1 MVDGFATTIPL
12 GNLVDDV
19 TVGHVGSMVAEYR
32 SSGVPFLR
40 STNILP
46 YRLDTADVVYIGRGF
61 HERLRKSALRPG
73 DLVVVRTGKPGTACV
88 IPESLGEANCS
99 DLVIVRPGKRADA
112 RFLAYFINGMAAGH
126 VEAYAVGAVQQHFN
140 IGEAKRLPVPALHVD
155 DQRAIA
161 DVLGALDD
169 KVELNRQMN
178 HTLEEMASA
187 LFKSWF
193 VDFDPIV
200 AKADGRQPFGMDGA
214 TASLF
219 PTTFADSDLGPI
231 PSGWKA
237 TTVGGCVADVF
248 DGPHATPPDAA
259 SGAVFLGIGNMTG
272 TGIDLASVRFIAESD
287 WARWT
292 KRVTPREGD
301 IVFTYEAAL
310 GRFAL
315 VPAGLRCC
323 LGRRMALVRPRAPAH
338 APFLFHQCVA
348 APFQEVVSARSWTGS
363 TVDRTPL
370 TEFPAYPFLWPGD
383 ALVARFSEQAAP
395 MWALIHDN
403 QAESRTLTALR
414 DTLLPKLLSGE
425 VRLKQAE
432 KLVEAAL

>member
-1 MVDGFATTIPL
+1 MVDGFATTVPL
-12 GNLVDDV
+12 GDLVDDV
-19 TVGHVGSMVAEYR
+19 TVGHVGSMVDEYR

-155 DQRAIA
+155 EQRAIA
-161 DVLGALDD
+161 DVLGALDE
-169 KVELNRQMN
+169 KVELNRQVN
-178 HTLEEMASA
+178 YTLEEMASA

-200 AKADGRQPFGMDGA
+200 ANADGRKPFGMDA
-214 TASLF
+214 TTAALF
-219 PTTFADSDLGPI
+219 PADFVDAVPRGWRPGVLGE
-231 PSGWKA
+231 
-237 TTVGGCVADVF
+237 VCQNF
-248 DGPHATPPDAA
+248 DSRRVPL
-259 SGAVFLGIGNMTG
+259 SGAERAKRHGRYPYHGAAGVLDHVDEFLFEGVHLLVGEDGSVVDADGRAVRQYVWGQFWVNNHAHVLRGIGGVSTEWLYLYFGVELVDPIVTG
-272 TGIDLASVRFIAESD
+272 AVQPKITQGNLNRLPVVLPPAPVLRAFTD
-287 WARWT
+287 
-292 KRVTPREGD
+292 RVDPW
-301 IVFTYEAAL
+301 
-310 GRFAL
+310 FAL
-315 VPAGLRCC
+315 
-323 LGRRMALVRPRAPAH
+323 RR
-338 APFLFHQCVA
+338 Q
-348 APFQEVVSARSWTGS
+348 
-363 TVDRTPL
+363 
-370 TEFPAYPFLWPGD
+370 
-383 ALVARFSEQAAP
+383 
-395 MWALIHDN
+395 HDD
-403 QAESRTLTALR
+403 ESRTLTALR

>member
-1 MVDGFATTIPL
+1 
-12 GNLVDDV
+12 V
-19 TVGHVGSMVAEYR
+19 TVGHVGSMVDEYR

-126 VEAYAVGAVQQHFN
+126 VEAFAVGAVQQHFN

-155 DQRAIA
+155 VQRAIGE
-161 DVLGALDD
+161 VLGALDD
-169 KVELNRQMN
+169 KVELNRRMN
-178 HTLEEMASA
+178 RTLEEMASA

-200 AKADGRQPFGMDGA
+200 AKADGRKPFEMDAATAALFPGAFEPGAEGDYPLGWRWVSLGDITEKIGSGA
-214 TASLF
+214 T
-219 PTTFADSDLGPI
+219 PT
-231 PSGWKA
+231 
-237 TTVGGCVADVF
+237 GG
-248 DGPHATPPDAA
+248 
-259 SGAVFLGIGNMTG
+259 
-272 TGIDLASVRFIAESD
+272 ASVYRDEGVSLIRSQNVYDFQFIWDGLAHIGDEHAKALAGVTVFPKDVLINITGASFLRTCVVD
-287 WARWT
+287 PGVLPAR
-292 KRVTPREGD
+292 VNQHVA
-301 IVFTYEAAL
+301 IVRAAK
-310 GRFAL
+310 G
-315 VPAGLRCC
+315 VPPHFLH
-323 LGRRMALVRPRAPAH
+323 LNLVRPWMKEFLAGHDAGGSRQAITKAH
-338 APFLFHQCVA
+338 LEGVPILLPGEGVLGEF
-348 APFQEVVSARSWTGS
+348 EG
-363 TVDRTPL
+363 RTNPWF
-370 TEFPAYPFLWPGD
+370 E
-383 ALVARFSEQAAP
+383 
-395 MWALIHDN
+395 LIEAN
-403 QAESRTLTALR
+403 IRESRTLTALR

-432 KLVEAAL
+432 KLVGAAL